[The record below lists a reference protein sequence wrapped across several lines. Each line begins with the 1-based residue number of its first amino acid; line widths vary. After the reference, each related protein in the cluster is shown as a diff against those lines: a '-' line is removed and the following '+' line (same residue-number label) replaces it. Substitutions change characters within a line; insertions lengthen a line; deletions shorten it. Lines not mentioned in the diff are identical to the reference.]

1 MYCDECKTKP
11 ATVSVTQMFNGNQVQ
26 LHLCPEC
33 AAQKGVGFFDL
44 GGTSLPKLLG
54 SFFGLGPLSM
64 GQVQPSLV
72 TSKSC
77 PNCGVS
83 LKSIG
88 QDGRLGCNRCYEVF
102 REHLEP
108 TLRRI
113 HGNTVHTGKLP
124 KKGAGK
130 IKLQRQIE
138 QLKSELQA
146 AVVNEQYEK
155 AAGLRDRIKEL
166 EKSKG
171 VR

>member
-155 AAGLRDRIKEL
+155 AAELRDRIKEL